1 MFVIQKDI
9 FLITLTR
16 DVSKW
21 YDKWYKGNLKA
32 VKTLHLR
39 ILLENYDPSR
49 FRYCNNLNTERM
61 LFLVEVQTMVDERL
75 DSGGNEAW
83 MF

>member
-1 MFVIQKDI
+1 MFVIRKDI

-16 DVSKW
+16 DVSEW
-21 YDKWYKGNLKA
+21 YDKWYMGNLKA

-39 ILLENYDPSR
+39 ILLENYDPDR
-49 FRYCNNLNTERM
+49 FRHCDNLHNERII
-61 LFLVEVQTMVDERL
+61 FLIEVQTIVNERL